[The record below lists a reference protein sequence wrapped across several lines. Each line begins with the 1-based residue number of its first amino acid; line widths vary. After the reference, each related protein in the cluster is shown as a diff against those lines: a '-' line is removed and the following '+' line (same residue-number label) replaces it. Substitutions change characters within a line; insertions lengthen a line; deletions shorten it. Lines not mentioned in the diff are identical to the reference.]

1 MKISDWNSTLSCIP
15 KCIRFVPTMNYK
27 KIIFG
32 LITFSFLG
40 ACTSPT
46 AMLGPV
52 YTFSSTNSVLHTGI
66 TYGSNEMITAYTGK
80 TPIENLQEIS
90 SNQKNI
96 KKKTLESQEF
106 YILVKNKIE
115 KTKGILKLSSQ

>member
-1 MKISDWNSTLSCIP
+1 M
-15 KCIRFVPTMNYK
+15 
-27 KIIFG
+27 
-32 LITFSFLG
+32 
-40 ACTSPT
+40 
-46 AMLGPV
+46 
-52 YTFSSTNSVLHTGI
+52 LHTGI